1 MPPAHRSLPC
11 WTACTPDSTDARLT
25 RPPPRSRTH
34 SSCCATRQ
42 QVMAMLDRLYAGF
55 DRLAS
60 TLGVF
65 KVETIGAPSPSPAC
79 GLATPP

>member
-1 MPPAHRSLPC
+1 
-11 WTACTPDSTDARLT
+11 
-25 RPPPRSRTH
+25 
-34 SSCCATRQ
+34 
-42 QVMAMLDRLYAGF
+42 MAMLDRLYAGF